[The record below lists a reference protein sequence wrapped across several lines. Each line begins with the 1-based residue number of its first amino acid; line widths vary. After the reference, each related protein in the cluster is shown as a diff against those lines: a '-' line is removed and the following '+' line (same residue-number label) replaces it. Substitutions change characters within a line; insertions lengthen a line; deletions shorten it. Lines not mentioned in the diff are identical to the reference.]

1 MRIET
6 MTVTPDICTDWMK
19 NRICNRV
26 PLRGYNVEKFREILR
41 TGQFRTTHQG
51 FALDLH
57 GCLIDG
63 QHRAQAIIDT
73 GVSVTAQVTYDLDP
87 DAFTAIDGG
96 RVRTAGDHV
105 AQATGMAQNNAN
117 YYGATLKVLRN
128 RAEGLHWTRWSTG
141 KLTAEEIPDL
151 MATWPISESRISYML
166 VKGRQCH
173 ASGTGLLISHQVIL
187 EKWSERVAELFFRG
201 IGDASRD
208 YVGKDPR
215 AVYTNTM
222 FNVNKGVI
230 SRDRIQQS
238 AQAVK
243 AFNALI
249 AGETIG
255 TLKKM
260 KMSGVKVV
268 RNRETGEEMEQEYL
282 ADRYPSVID
291 VQPISENWL
300 RVTEEQ

>member
-1 MRIET
+1 MHTET
-6 MTVTPDICTDWMK
+6 ITVTPDICINWMK
-19 NRICNRV
+19 NRVCNRV
-26 PLRGYNVEKFREILR
+26 PLRSYNVEKFREILQ

-73 GVSVTAQVTYDLDP
+73 GISVTAQVTYDLAP
-87 DAFTAIDGG
+87 DAFAAIDGG

-105 AQATGMAQNNAN
+105 AQATGMAQNSAN
-117 YYGATLKVLRN
+117 YFGAALKILRN

-141 KLTAEEIPDL
+141 KITADEIPAL
-151 MATWPISESRISYML
+151 MASWPIPESLINYML

-173 ASGTGLLISHQVIL
+173 ASGTGLLISHQIIL
-187 EKWSERVAELFFRG
+187 EKWPKDVADLFFRG
-201 IGDASRD
+201 IGDASRE

-222 FNVNKGVI
+222 LNVNKGVI
-230 SRDRIQQS
+230 SRDSVQQS
-238 AQAVK
+238 AQAIK
-243 AFNALI
+243 AFNALV

-260 KMSGVKVV
+260 KMGGVKVV
-268 RNRETGEEMEQEYL
+268 RNRETGEEMEQQYL
-282 ADRYPSVID
+282 ADRYPGVID
-291 VQPISENWL
+291 VQTISQTWL
-300 RVTEEQ
+300 HVTDHS

>member
-6 MTVTPDICTDWMK
+6 MTVTPDVCTGWMK
-19 NRICNRV
+19 KRICNRV
-26 PLRGYNVEKFREILR
+26 PLRGYNVEKFRDILR

-73 GVSVTAQVTYDLDP
+73 GISVTAQVTYDLAP
-87 DAFTAIDGG
+87 DAFAAIDGG

-117 YYGATLKVLRN
+117 YYGAMLKVLRN
-128 RAEGLHWTRWSTG
+128 RANGLHWTRWSTG
-141 KLTAEEIPDL
+141 KLTAEQIPDL
-151 MATWPISESRISYML
+151 MATWPIPEPLISYML

-173 ASGTGLLISHQVIL
+173 ASGTGLLISRHIIL
-187 EKWSERVAELFFRG
+187 EKWPEHVAEFFFKG
-201 IGDASRD
+201 IGDSSRD

-222 FNVNKGVI
+222 SNVNKGVI
-230 SRDRIQQS
+230 SRDSVQQS
-238 AQAVK
+238 AQAIK
-243 AFNALI
+243 AFNALVT
-249 AGETIG
+249 GETIG

-260 KMSGVKVV
+260 KMSGVKIV

-291 VQPISENWL
+291 VQPISETWL
-300 RVTEEQ
+300 RIGDA

>member
-1 MRIET
+1 MRTET
-6 MTVTPDICTDWMK
+6 MAVTPGICTDWMK
-19 NRICNRV
+19 NRVCNRV
-26 PLRGYNVEKFREILR
+26 PLRSYNVEKFREILR

-51 FALDLH
+51 FALDVH

-73 GVSVTAQVTYDLDP
+73 GISVTAQVTYDLDP

-105 AQATGMAQNNAN
+105 AQVTGMAQNNAN

-141 KLTAEEIPDL
+141 KLTADEIPDL
-151 MATWPISESRISYML
+151 MAAWPIPESRISRML

-173 ASGTGLLISHQVIL
+173 ASGTGLIISHQIIL
-187 EKWSERVAELFFRG
+187 EKWSERVAELFFSC

-208 YVGKDPR
+208 HVGKDPR
-215 AVYTNTM
+215 AIYTNTM
-222 FNVNKGVI
+222 LNVNKGVI
-230 SRDRIQQS
+230 SRDSIQQS
-238 AQAVK
+238 AQAIK

-249 AGETIG
+249 TGETIG

-260 KMSGVKVV
+260 KISGVKVV
-268 RNRETGEEMEQEYL
+268 RNRQTGEEMEQEYL
-282 ADRYPSVID
+282 ADRYPSVVD
-291 VQPISENWL
+291 VQPISENWV
-300 RVTEEQ
+300 RSTED

>member
-1 MRIET
+1 MRTET
-6 MTVTPDICTDWMK
+6 MAVTPDICTAWMK
-19 NRICNRV
+19 NRVCNRV
-26 PLRGYNVEKFREILR
+26 PLRSYNVEKFRKILR
-41 TGQFRTTHQG
+41 TDQFRTTHQG
-51 FALDLH
+51 FALDVH

-73 GVSVTAQVTYDLDP
+73 GISVTAQVTYDLDP

-96 RVRTAGDHV
+96 RVRAAGDHV
-105 AQATGMAQNNAN
+105 AQATGMALNNAN
-117 YYGATLKVLRN
+117 YYGAALKVLRN

-141 KLTAEEIPDL
+141 KLTADEIPDL
-151 MATWPISESRISYML
+151 MATWPIPESLISRML

-173 ASGTGLLISHQVIL
+173 ASGTGLIISHQIIR
-187 EKWSERVAELFFRG
+187 EKWSERVAELFFNC

-215 AVYTNTM
+215 AIYTNTM
-222 FNVNKGVI
+222 LNVNKGVI
-230 SRDRIQQS
+230 SRDSIQQS
-238 AQAVK
+238 AQAIK

-249 AGETIG
+249 TGETIG

-268 RNRETGEEMEQEYL
+268 RNRQTGEEMEQEYL
-282 ADRYPSVID
+282 ADRYPSVVD
-291 VQPISENWL
+291 VQPISENW
-300 RVTEEQ
+300 VSAAED